1 MEEGEGNSKFSQTN
15 PHNDCSHLAAHT
27 EKKNKQNFQNKHS
40 SVNLYLLFTIYD
52 IIFWTCITSE
62 EKRLQIS
69 DYETSPENT
78 ANQVKGTEDALV
90 QGLWH
95 GGNGKGSPQVK
106 RQQEGISKTLVQA
119 DHAHI
124 LLLLFFTGFV
134 VKNYGCTLFCT
145 NCHARQ
151 LKMYFCSIITH

>member
-95 GGNGKGSPQVK
+95 GGNGKGSPKSNDSRRVFRRHWC
-106 RQQEGISKTLVQA
+106 RQTMLIYSFCCFSLG
-119 DHAHI
+119 
-124 LLLLFFTGFV
+124 LLLRTMVVLFFVQTGMLG
-134 VKNYGCTLFCT
+134 N
-145 NCHARQ
+145 
-151 LKMYFCSIITH
+151 